1 MDTKKYS
8 ALLQSFS
15 TIKKRRQILVLQ
27 TTISSLLLPS
37 STYVCEKSHRIM
49 FSNDQLRERWQV
61 GECRELKASP
71 FKVSFLQFFFFSFSF
86 NNFSSF
92 FHILFFMALAMQC
105 DVKTWQALESGDA
118 DATATTMFQL
128 EKLKKRNN
136 FFTSSSSSSRLCFS
150 YSIKSFR
157 NFFSRLSILLLRLLI
172 FISAGLLR
180 WDDGNQCSEN
190 KSLKFWIKNFS
201 FFYLKCSS
209 TATTI
214 CWEEEEGGKRPVRNL
229 WEFFFLKL
237 FSSFFLT
244 PIRRGPCAAT
254 AATGGALSLSYS
266 LTNTHFPSLS
276 LSFLVQPLNLV
287 SQSPAAYKKG
297 GKMTFT
303 RFGFFQ
309 VFSLLLTFS
318 RFFRTLARKSKK
330 KFKIF

>member
-1 MDTKKYS
+1 MSKPDRLLNLVTLMQQPRQCFSWKSWKK
-8 ALLQSFS
+8 
-15 TIKKRRQILVLQ
+15 
-27 TTISSLLLPS
+27 
-37 STYVCEKSHRIM
+37 ERI
-49 FSNDQLRERWQV
+49 
-61 GECRELKASP
+61 
-71 FKVSFLQFFFFSFSF
+71 
-86 NNFSSF
+86 
-92 FHILFFMALAMQC
+92 
-105 DVKTWQALESGDA
+105 
-118 DATATTMFQL
+118 
-128 EKLKKRNN
+128 
-136 FFTSSSSSSRLCFS
+136 FFTSSSSSSSRLCFS

-276 LSFLVQPLNLV
+276 LSRFWCNLWTLCRRVLLHIKKEGKWLSLV
-287 SQSPAAYKKG
+287 SA
-297 GKMTFT
+297 
-303 RFGFFQ
+303 FF
-309 VFSLLLTFS
+309 
-318 RFFRTLARKSKK
+318 RFFHFFWLFPVFFELWPVKVKKSSKS
-330 KFKIF
+330 FKI